1 MPVGQRNTRT
11 RAEEE
16 RQPKFVVRA
25 PDSTKRGRWVTV
37 GYAWDLRNG
46 DGFSVKLNTVP
57 VGAWDGAL
65 VLLPPF
71 QEDGEFDEERAPP
84 EQDTSHM

>member
-1 MPVGQRNTRT
+1 MALNARRQRT
-11 RAEEE
+11 AEE

-25 PDSTKRGRWVTV
+25 PDSNNRGRWVTC
-37 GYAWDLRNG
+37 GYAWELG
-46 DGFSVKLNTVP
+46 EGKEGFSVKLNTVP

-71 QEDGEFDEERAPP
+71 RQEDQS
-84 EQDTSHM
+84 QDQDDYNS

>member
-1 MPVGQRNTRT
+1 MVQFARRQAKT
-11 RAEEE
+11 AEE
-16 RQPKFVVRA
+16 RQPLFVVRA

-37 GYAWDLRNG
+37 GYAWALG
-46 DGFSVKLNTVP
+46 DGKEGFSVKLNTVP

-71 QEDGEFDEERAPP
+71 QDADNHDQEYDRTTGEFPA
-84 EQDTSHM
+84 